1 MLDQIAQGVD
11 LRLREVA
18 VGRRRQHHRPDQAI
32 LQRRHAHSLR
42 IASPCT
48 CARRGRAGQAS
59 STTRRLAARPLMC
72 PRRISGFP
80 ARRGS
85 GPFVQV
91 LLTVAFPIFALIG
104 TGWVAG
110 RLRLLGEH
118 GTTALNAFV
127 GWFALPAMLFAALAK
142 VSIAD
147 VLNGPFVVVFGGSM
161 LLTYVAGMV
170 AARVVARARLAHM
183 SLFGLSASFGNV
195 GYMGIPLCVTAFGSE
210 GALPG
215 TLATILGAAGILT
228 FGLILVEIDIQGG
241 RGTPAVR
248 GRVMK
253 AVVRSPIVQAVT
265 LGVLVS
271 ALRIAVPEPVLRF
284 LELLGSAAAPCALFA
299 IGLFLSDK
307 GLGTSRLEVALA
319 SVGKV
324 LLQPLIAVALLP
336 WFLDLDTMW
345 GKAAVLCAALPTAAN
360 AFVIAKE
367 YETFV
372 EGASGTI
379 LVSTVTSVATVS
391 ALLVLLRVG

>member
-1 MLDQIAQGVD
+1 M
-11 LRLREVA
+11 
-18 VGRRRQHHRPDQAI
+18 
-32 LQRRHAHSLR
+32 
-42 IASPCT
+42 
-48 CARRGRAGQAS
+48 
-59 STTRRLAARPLMC
+59 
-72 PRRISGFP
+72 
-80 ARRGS
+80 
-85 GPFVQV
+85 QV

-104 TGWVAG
+104 IGWVAG

-284 LELLGSAAAPCALFA
+284 LDLLGSAAAPCALFA

-319 SVGKV
+319 SIGKV

>member
-1 MLDQIAQGVD
+1 M
-11 LRLREVA
+11 
-18 VGRRRQHHRPDQAI
+18 
-32 LQRRHAHSLR
+32 
-42 IASPCT
+42 
-48 CARRGRAGQAS
+48 
-59 STTRRLAARPLMC
+59 
-72 PRRISGFP
+72 
-80 ARRGS
+80 
-85 GPFVQV
+85 QV

-161 LLTYVAGMV
+161 LLTYIAGMV

-284 LELLGSAAAPCALFA
+284 LDLLGSAAAPCALFA

-319 SVGKV
+319 SIGKV

-379 LVSTVTSVATVS
+379 LVSTVASVATVS